1 MFKNNLNKIFVLLG
15 LCTLVVIMSCNGCK
29 NQTPHVKI
37 PDHYEPVPIGRFE
50 RDLFT
55 IDTNDVMNGLI
66 NLRKKYGNFY
76 LSYAHDLMNMKD
88 VDETDSLFLKPMS
101 LLAKYVPFRI
111 LQKQVDSTFGDLK
124 DISEQLGLAN
134 AIYKQ
139 EFPKHPTPKYITFI
153 SEYAYA
159 NVTYDNLI
167 CIGLDMY
174 MKEKFSHFYRALE
187 FPEFMIRKLRKDYV
201 VPNTIK
207 ALGISQF
214 EDQTSK
220 DKRFIA
226 TMIFEGK
233 VRYFMQALLP
243 NTPDSIIL
251 GYTPKQMDW
260 CAANE
265 GEMWAHFIEKD
276 LLYKDDQQSFMKY
289 FNDGPFTS
297 ADGVP
302 AESAPAIGVYAGYQI
317 VKKYM
322 IANPKVTLE
331 QLMNEKNF
339 DKILKESKYR
349 P

>member
-1 MFKNNLNKIFVLLG
+1 MVKSKLNKLFAIFG
-15 LCTLVVIMSCNGCK
+15 LCTVVVIMLSVGCK
-29 NQTPHVKI
+29 KQTPHVKI
-37 PDHYEPVPIGRFE
+37 PDHYEPVTIARFE
-50 RDLFT
+50 KDLFG
-55 IDTNDVMNGLI
+55 IDTNAVENGLI
-66 NLRKKYGNFY
+66 NLHQKYGTFY
-76 LSYAHDLMNMKD
+76 LSFARDLMDMKNRD
-88 VDETDSLFLKPMS
+88 GSDSFFIKPLSM
-101 LLAKYVPFRI
+101 LCKYTPFRD
-111 LQKQVDSTFGDLK
+111 LQKQVDSSFGDMH
-124 DISEQLGLAN
+124 DISDQLGLAN

-139 EFPKHPTPKYITFI
+139 EFPKRVTPKYVTFI
-153 SEYAYA
+153 SEYSYA

-167 CIGLDMY
+167 CIGLDMF
-174 MKEKFSHFYRALE
+174 MNDKFAHYYRALE
-187 FPEFMIRKLRKDYV
+187 FPEFMIRKLCKDYV

-214 EDQTSK
+214 EDQNSK

-233 VRYFMQALLP
+233 VRYFMQSLLP

-251 GYTPKQMDW
+251 GYTTSQMDW
-260 CAANE
+260 CLKNE

-302 AESAPAIGVYAGYQI
+302 AESSPAIGVYAGLQI

-322 IANPKVTLE
+322 HENPKLTLE
-331 QLMNEKNF
+331 ELMNEKDF
-339 DKILKESKYR
+339 DKILKQSKYR

>member
-1 MFKNNLNKIFVLLG
+1 MFKNNSNKLVTIFG
-15 LCTLVVIMSCNGCK
+15 LFTLVIMMVCNGCK
-29 NQTPHVKI
+29 KQTPHVKI
-37 PDHYEPVPIGRFE
+37 PDHYEPAPIARFE
-50 RDLFT
+50 KDLFA
-55 IDTNDVMNGLI
+55 IDTNTVEKGLTD
-66 NLRKKYGNFY
+66 LYKKYGTFY
-76 LSYAHDLMNMKD
+76 LSFAHDLMSMKNID
-88 VDETDSLFLKPMS
+88 GTDSLFVKPMS
-101 LLAKYVPFRI
+101 MLVKYVPFRV

-124 DISEQLGLAN
+124 DISDQLGLAN

-139 EFPKHPTPKYITFI
+139 EFPKRNTPNYISFI
-153 SEYAYA
+153 SEYSYA

-167 CIGLDMY
+167 GIGLDMF
-174 MKEKFSHFYRALE
+174 MKENFSNYYHALE
-187 FPEFMIRKLRKDYV
+187 FPEFMIRKLRKDYI

-214 EDQTSK
+214 EDQTAK

-233 VRYFMQALLP
+233 VRYFMQSLLP

-251 GYTPKQMDW
+251 GYSPQQLDW
-260 CAANE
+260 CMKNE

-302 AESAPAIGVYAGYQI
+302 AESSPAIGVYAGLQI

-322 IANPKVTLE
+322 HENPTVSLE
-331 QLMNEKNF
+331 QLMDEKDF
-339 DKILKESKYR
+339 DKILKQSKYR

>member
-1 MFKNNLNKIFVLLG
+1 MFKNNSNKLVVILG
-15 LCTLVVIMSCNGCK
+15 LCTLVIIMSCNGCK
-29 NQTPHVKI
+29 KQTSHVKI
-37 PDHYEPVPIGRFE
+37 PDHYEPAPIARFE
-50 RDLFT
+50 KDLFS
-55 IDTNDVMNGLI
+55 IDTNDVENGLVK
-66 NLRKKYGNFY
+66 LHQKYGTFY
-76 LSYAHDLMNMKD
+76 LSFAHDLMDMKTK
-88 VDETDSLFLKPMS
+88 DESDSLFIKPLSM
-101 LLAKYVPFRI
+101 LVKYAPFRN

-124 DISEQLGLAN
+124 DISDELGLAN

-139 EFPKHPTPKYITFI
+139 EFPKRATPKYVTFI
-153 SEYAYA
+153 SEYSYA

-167 CIGLDMY
+167 CIGLDMF
-174 MKEKFSHFYRALE
+174 MKDQFSHFYRALE

-251 GYTPKQMDW
+251 GYTPKQMEW
-260 CAANE
+260 CATNE

-302 AESAPAIGVYAGYQI
+302 AESAPAIGVYAGFQI
-317 VKKYM
+317 VNKYM
-322 IANPKVTLE
+322 KANPKITLE
-331 QLMNEKNF
+331 QLMDEKNF